1 MLITQSRKFQKFKFK
16 LLASISSNTGR
27 QESNQIEFT
36 VAALFLLAPTLLPCS
51 WTVPQ
56 SNPAPSA
63 LTQAMEEGGEEETAP
78 RDPPLFFPATCTS
91 PTTLPSPAP
100 THSTPWPRPKPPQ
113 HASEAAVPM
122 VARRTRQGPRNGE
135 LLAALALDAPAYK
148 RPRRSNEPTHPVP
161 SYLPDNP
168 VSPRSP

>member
-1 MLITQSRKFQKFKFK
+1 MRITQSGKFQKFKFK
-16 LLASISSNTGR
+16 LLAGISSNTGR

-36 VAALFLLAPTLLPCS
+36 VAALFLLASTLLPCF
-51 WTVPQ
+51 WTVPR

-63 LTQAMEEGGEEETAP
+63 PTQAMEEGGEEETAT
-78 RDPPLFFPATCTS
+78 RDPPSL
-91 PTTLPSPAP
+91 LPSSLHVADHPALASTDP
-100 THSTPWPRPKPPQ
+100 QHSAAETEAPQ

-148 RPRRSNEPTHPVP
+148 RPLRSNE
-161 SYLPDNP
+161 
-168 VSPRSP
+168 